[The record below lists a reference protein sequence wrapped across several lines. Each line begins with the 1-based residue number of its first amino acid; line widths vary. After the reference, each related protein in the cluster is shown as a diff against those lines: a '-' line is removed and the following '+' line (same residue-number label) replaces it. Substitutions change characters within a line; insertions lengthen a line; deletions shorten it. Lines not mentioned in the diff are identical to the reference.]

1 MELTKEEEHLIETLV
16 ELDLQIEII
25 MFDIGIWKA
34 FDVLCGMQVER
45 DVLAKDYE
53 FLVRSPFD
61 RYLDGQPNLRNRYEN
76 YRRIVLGYEIRNELA
91 EET

>member
-1 MELTKEEEHLIETLV
+1 MELTKEEKYLIKTLV
-16 ELDLQIEII
+16 ELDLEIETI

-34 FDVLCGMQVER
+34 FDMLCRLQVDR

-61 RYLDGQPNLRNRYEN
+61 RYLDGATKFTRK
-76 YRRIVLGYEIRNELA
+76 V
-91 EET
+91 